1 MTPSEKGGKKDR
13 AASPDSIYFH
23 FILFLGGIL
32 AVADSIHF
40 GLQPYCTQN
49 SQNSME
55 FWPF

>member
-1 MTPSEKGGKKDR
+1 MTPSEKGGKKTELL
-13 AASPDSIYFH
+13 PDSIYFH